1 MENRLALIAEPACAI
16 GHQPLA
22 LRRADR
28 GAQVGLAR
36 QAAFALP
43 TFRRVQRNDMVA
55 RAYTGHASTDF
66 THNACALMP
75 QHRRKNAL
83 AVKAIQRIRISMAN
97 ARRHNLHQHFT
108 SLWTFQIQLD
118 NFQWLFRFKCNCSA
132 GLHGAWVSI
141 ILCQRLFH

>member
-43 TFRRVQRNDMVA
+43 AFRRVQRNDMVA

-66 THNACALMP
+66 THNACTLMP
-75 QHRRKNAL
+75 QHRGKNAL
-83 AVKAIQRIRISMAN
+83 AVKTIQRIRISMAN
-97 ARRHNLHQHFT
+97 AGCHDLH
-108 SLWTFQIQLD
+108 
-118 NFQWLFRFKCNCSA
+118 
-132 GLHGAWVSI
+132 
-141 ILCQRLFH
+141 